1 VSKHATP
8 RGRSPVGVRAKEN
21 DVANGSGEEVPTVPT
36 PSDEAISLPALDG
49 EAVASGRVAG
59 LAGRSIRWPDET
71 PGFVGPAEREVFV
84 A

>member
-8 RGRSPVGVRAKEN
+8 KNISPVGVRAKEN
-21 DVANGSGEEVPTVPT
+21 DVASGSWEEVPT
-36 PSDEAISLPALDG
+36 PSDDAISLPALDG

-71 PGFVGPAEREVFV
+71 PGFVGPAEREAFV